1 MEKELKNAKIKM
13 IYEIKSVYSTIDTI
27 KAKIYMNQNM
37 IEGFTM
43 SNEEFIHQ
51 TNINIQEV
59 QARLNDLLIELQ
71 NL

>member
-1 MEKELKNAKIKM
+1 MEKELENAKIKM

-27 KAKIYMNQNM
+27 KATIYMNQNM
-37 IEGFTM
+37 IEGFPM

>member
-27 KAKIYMNQNM
+27 KANIYMNQNM

>member
-1 MEKELKNAKIKM
+1 MGKELKNAKIKM

-27 KAKIYMNQNM
+27 KATIYMNQNM